1 MTLKLVRDLGWLSS
15 RGRAFQAEGMAS
27 AKPRAAGG
35 WVELEWNEP
44 DWLLEGPQLLSLCN
58 AVFKPRNLLHFFKM
72 HFRF

>member
-1 MTLKLVRDLGWLSS
+1 MTLKQVRDLGWLSS

-44 DWLLEGPQLLSLCN
+44 DWLLGGPQLLSL
-58 AVFKPRNLLHFFKM
+58 
-72 HFRF
+72 